1 MRNNIYTYTKAVVA
15 SLLLSFFLPAC
26 SDNEGGTPEIPEAK
40 MAQLTISLSSLD
52 NSAPAYTK
60 ALDEKGYIVSDI
72 IEDSRDDNAY
82 EHRIAKWWIVVMK
95 QIPDETSKK
104 VYQFDRLVSNSPTAD
119 NTHPD
124 SETQVRLELEVG
136 QTYKFY
142 AFANLEGLEKGNEVK
157 NWIEG
162 LNASIT
168 EEEIQAYAVSLRDLS
183 DYDGSDD
190 NPNPTAYIPMSS
202 YGYTATVQADSDGD
216 NNKVDIDLIRL
227 LAKVNITVTNATA
240 TDITIQELTMGKFRH
255 TGDIFLLPYD
265 VKTGDNGTGNLFV
278 KEAGG
283 ENKLLNP
290 SFPEKAGLG
299 ESGAWKLNTNPT
311 PTVGASGK
319 KESYMFYINETAQ
332 GNQGTNGEDMTIS
345 LKIANLD
352 RDSEPQNTNFF
363 FVRRN
368 DLLEVPILVSNAQTT
383 IEFDQKRMP
392 IGGIPES
399 IKFGSGAIIANKE
412 LTTPYGGDIVITYKL
427 DLSELGAE
435 SYELS
440 YYNDKDFQ
448 SGKRYC
454 SAVLQKQT
462 DLLLEP
468 AEKVIL
474 GSDTDPNTLNAP
486 WLSATDGEYGYKLT
500 PDTKDS
506 DIIGSFTITAQEL
519 SYAGTAT
526 IKLTLVA
533 EVTTAD
539 QNTSQVI
546 LPYTLTIKNGKS
558 EKGE

>member
-40 MAQLTISLSSLD
+40 MAQLTISLSSLN

-60 ALDEKGYIVSDI
+60 ALDKDGYIVSDI
-72 IEDSRDDNAY
+72 IDDDRPDNAY

-95 QIPDETSKK
+95 QNADKT
-104 VYQFDRLVSNSPTAD
+104 YQFDRLVSNSPTAD
-119 NTHPD
+119 NTQED

-142 AFANLEGLEKGNEVK
+142 AFANLEGLKNGNEVK

-168 EEEIQAYAVSLRDLS
+168 EEEILAYAVSLRDLS

-202 YGYTATVQADSDGD
+202 YGYTATVQANSDGN
-216 NNKVDIDLIRL
+216 NNKVNIDLIRL

-240 TDITIQELTMGKFRH
+240 TDITIEQLTMGKFRH
-255 TGDIFLLPYD
+255 EGDIFLLPYD

-319 KESYMFYINETAQ
+319 VESYMFYVNETAQ

-352 RDSEPQNTNFF
+352 RDSDPQNTNFF

-427 DLSELGAE
+427 DLSELDAQ

-440 YYNDKDFQ
+440 YYNGQYKP
-448 SGKRYC
+448 GERYC
-454 SAVLQKQT
+454 SAVLQMQT
-462 DLLLEP
+462 NNLLLEP
-468 AEKVIL
+468 ASTDKVIL
-474 GSDTDPNTLNAP
+474 GTNGDDNTEDAP
-486 WLSATDGEYGYKLT
+486 WLSAADGLYGYKLT
-500 PDTKDS
+500 PDTKKLKTT
-506 DIIGSFTITAQEL
+506 GSFTITAQEL

-533 EVTTAD
+533 EVTKD
-539 QNTSQVI
+539 GNTSQVI
-546 LPYTLTIKNGKS
+546 LPYTLTIKNDKK